1 MKQLLQKLHNR
12 ALPFLLAVLM
22 LASSLP
28 LNVISLG
35 TDSAPSAGTPAPD
48 GYIYDYDTLEITLNG
63 EEISAMQIYSH
74 EKITISADG
83 VAEEATYQWQI
94 QHNEDENTW
103 INIYD
108 ATSKELPV
116 SLALVGNLLR
126 ADNTAKLRC
135 RAYTEDY
142 AYLTSPVTVTVTDPT
157 ETTVTTPTQTKQPAT
172 FAAEGDASDTPE
184 FVTVTINYVKYG
196 YVYDLE
202 KNDYVLQ
209 EQGEAFS
216 PYVATLV
223 YNGSLTTSVNNPTIV
238 GFDPFVGDSE
248 TSQSA
253 VEIDLANVTADV
265 TYTVNYKPAQVPY
278 EVHYLFQGIYDDLY
292 VEDSTVIGTN
302 EKNEPITGAI
312 YEGTGVTGLQPE
324 DGVEGI
330 TFQGFTSL
338 YYQPDTI
345 AADGS
350 TVFEVYFERNYYLM
364 EFDCNGGYG
373 VNTVYVRYGTYIS
386 IPYPIRAGYVFDS
399 DGDGNGWDLIETE
412 QQGYTG
418 PLADGNADPLPSHM
432 PPYNS
437 SYKAIWETVATKYT
451 IVFWN
456 ENANDSG
463 YSYWDTA
470 TADAYSADV
479 LVPITVATAAENQ
492 ASAHDLL
499 DAQHFTLNE
508 AKTIAENPP
517 TVIVEGDESTV
528 INVYYSRIRYTI
540 DFVYTGKCLLEA
552 HDHTSDCYTYVC
564 HTHSASCY
572 VCKLMEHTHS
582 ADCCS
587 LYHAHKESCAGSCT
601 HTHDVTCYTT
611 ATLTLAVNQTGFT
624 NVKNTAN
631 DSPKEGVIYRYRT
644 NTSSTNDRYYH
655 NYIYLA
661 GKWYYLGVGNGDNVS
676 GFAWQGNNPGRNSV
690 AVSSYENQRECD
702 HAHTEECYTCGKT
715 PHDHTEGACDIA
727 DCPNGGVEHK
737 HVAACYFC
745 GLAEIDHTEECCA
758 LEAHTHASCATDDCT
773 HTHSITCY
781 TFKGGQVATTP
792 TPNLNNLTPLS
803 TKYDFP
809 IYRTTYGQTRYYLLF
824 NGAYYR
830 ISGFESNN
838 FSSELNCLHVHTNEC
853 YSCDKSVHIHGVG
866 CDYSGCKDNTHHTH
880 DDSCYLCYEGHTHN
894 ESCLYLTCQITEHTH
909 TTECE
914 QSYSTNGI
922 YSITAKYDSDISHVW
937 ESNPIKAYLDDGI
950 VWKSSV
956 TSQYYSFLEKMPAQ
970 DITMTYT
977 QWEGDKYTWH
987 YYLQVGPY
995 EETDGLILRQE
1006 NGITYK
1012 WYHTTSVYG
1021 NGISLTYDEDYF
1033 PITGY
1038 DQRDNTVPSFND
1050 RVAYLYY
1057 TLNSHTL
1064 KYYNRNDSSVSPA
1077 DQTVWFNQPL
1087 EKFFVS
1093 KEVMEQNYYPSG
1105 IEPGAYEF
1113 AGWYTSPGCYEG
1125 SEVDWESATMPDA
1138 DLEIYAKWVPV
1149 TRNVTFYH
1157 SYDKLVADDPWQ
1169 PDPDDLIAYPIPV
1182 PHGKLLGTTY
1192 NMIPTWEGYEFV
1204 GWFYFDEN
1212 GRKKFAPDSMAVTR
1226 DLDLFAEWKSAT
1238 PTTYEITYQA
1248 WEIVNGVDRV
1258 KDGKIADTIYDYST
1272 AGKTVTF
1279 QAKAGTLLYK
1289 DYQTGWFPAA
1299 ASHSILMNATSANN
1313 KYTFKYYNKEYINYK
1328 IVYKNRVTGEIFE
1341 ESDPIR
1347 TTESIVSVKYK
1358 PFEGFYPEQ
1367 YYIQRAIAYDPTDYD
1382 LYPDHVSEENI
1393 LYFYYVPDDEHAPFH
1408 VKHHKQNLDGTYTEA
1423 ESEQGIADL
1432 EDAEG
1437 NPTVITANAKSY
1449 NGYKFAYA
1457 EVTSYEENEHGEW
1470 VATTKTI
1477 NDLNA
1482 IKGALSIGGLEIN
1495 IYYDRIPVGYTV
1507 QYVEYGTTNVLHKGT
1522 GEGLF
1527 GATITHTAPAVFP
1540 EDPEEDDLIYIY
1552 IDGIDASEEQRTK
1565 QLEIRAN
1572 SEDNVLIF
1580 YYNLKK
1586 IQVNYH
1592 VVCTVPSLA
1601 VNNRV
1606 SLANE
1611 RAATP
1616 SGLAGSKA
1624 MTGIGFQFVGWYYDE
1639 ACTQAVP
1646 SEWVTEKYGD
1656 YELIPK
1662 AIVEDTD
1669 GEEHFYALFEPI
1681 YGNLQINKTVAGGEG
1696 DSGDTFLFR
1705 VEGKDHNNKHIDII
1719 VSITDAP
1726 PNVDTVLLN
1735 KVPIGNYTVTELT
1748 DWSWEYTT
1756 GTEECT
1762 AIVEKDTTTEV
1773 SFTNNSTPSNWLSD
1787 ETVNENQFD

>member
-35 TDSAPSAGTPAPD
+35 TDSALSAGTPAPD

-94 QHNEDENTW
+94 QHNENENTW

-142 AYLTSPVTVTVTDPT
+142 AYLTSPVTVTVTDPA

-172 FAAEGDASDTPE
+172 FAAEGDASDNPE

-209 EQGEAFS
+209 MQGEAFS

-253 VEIDLANVTADV
+253 VEIDLANVKEDV

-437 SYKAIWETVATKYT
+437 SYKAIWERTATTYTVVYWA
-451 IVFWN
+451 
-456 ENANDSG
+456 ENANDTD
-463 YSYWDTA
+463 YSYWGSVLVGGTKNAEGEIVLDGSVT
-470 TADAYSADV
+470 SAD
-479 LVPITVATAAENQ
+479 LVSGADHFAAPTSLKDYKYFTYNEELTLLKE
-492 ASAHDLL
+492 SERDDLK
-499 DAQHFTLNE
+499 DG
-508 AKTIAENPP
+508 K
-517 TVIVEGDESTV
+517 VIVEGDGSTIV
-528 INVYYSRIRYTI
+528 NVYYDRKDYTLR
-540 DFVYTGKCLLEA
+540 FYYAATTGTGTDTDDDGVADSFDSVKIIGG
-552 HDHTSDCYTYVC
+552 STY
-564 HTHSASCY
+564 SFGAS
-572 VCKLMEHTHS
+572 
-582 ADCCS
+582 
-587 LYHAHKESCAGSCT
+587 G
-601 HTHDVTCYTT
+601 
-611 ATLTLAVNQTGFT
+611 
-624 NVKNTAN
+624 
-631 DSPKEGVIYRYRT
+631 T
-644 NTSSTNDRYYH
+644 NTSKDATLLDNIFKSDQVGTVTKLPQLNATGKARNYTLGTLESNKISYHYIEFTAAYGQDISELWPCAVFESATRTDANTHGKWSGKEAFVSAWNGEHHVYYSQHNENQTIKGKYEKLDDQLLFDPKYPDEAIVSFLCFWENGANIHWSIPELYRY
-655 NYIYLA
+655 NIYLQVYPGMDTT
-661 GKWYYLGVGNGDNVS
+661 GKTIVTRDGVQFYFKESYDTVDDSDAAHQTQPSLTGYSEYFVNSGLYGYKYSPFEYRALTSYDTKLYSSAFELNFYYKCVTSKLSFFNHNASMDGVGGD
-676 GFAWQGNNPGRNSV
+676 SV
-690 AVSSYENQRECD
+690 AY
-702 HAHTEECYTCGKT
+702 G
-715 PHDHTEGACDIA
+715 
-727 DCPNGGVEHK
+727 
-737 HVAACYFC
+737 
-745 GLAEIDHTEECCA
+745 
-758 LEAHTHASCATDDCT
+758 
-773 HTHSITCY
+773 
-781 TFKGGQVATTP
+781 
-792 TPNLNNLTPLS
+792 TPLS
-803 TKYDFP
+803 DM
-809 IYRTTYGQTRYYLLF
+809 F
-824 NGAYYR
+824 N
-830 ISGFESNN
+830 ISDAEMES
-838 FSSELNCLHVHTNEC
+838 
-853 YSCDKSVHIHGVG
+853 K
-866 CDYSGCKDNTHHTH
+866 
-880 DDSCYLCYEGHTHN
+880 
-894 ESCLYLTCQITEHTH
+894 
-909 TTECE
+909 
-914 QSYSTNGI
+914 
-922 YSITAKYDSDISHVW
+922 
-937 ESNPIKAYLDDGI
+937 
-950 VWKSSV
+950 
-956 TSQYYSFLEKMPAQ
+956 
-970 DITMTYT
+970 
-977 QWEGDKYTWH
+977 H
-987 YYLQVGPY
+987 YPVVL
-995 EETDGLILRQE
+995 
-1006 NGITYK
+1006 
-1012 WYHTTSVYG
+1012 
-1021 NGISLTYDEDYF
+1021 
-1033 PITGY
+1033 
-1038 DQRDNTVPSFND
+1038 
-1050 RVAYLYY
+1050 
-1057 TLNSHTL
+1057 
-1064 KYYNRNDSSVSPA
+1064 
-1077 DQTVWFNQPL
+1077 
-1087 EKFFVS
+1087 
-1093 KEVMEQNYYPSG
+1093 
-1105 IEPGAYEF
+1105 EPGAYEF
-1113 AGWYTSPGCYEG
+1113 AGWYKTPAFIPGT
-1125 SEVDWESATMPDA
+1125 EVDWSKDTMPDG
-1138 DLEIYAKWVPV
+1138 DLTVYAKWVPV

-1169 PDPDDLIAYPIPV
+1169 PDPDDPITYPIPV

-1192 NMIPTWEGYEFV
+1192 HMIPTWEGYEFV

-1248 WEIVNGVDRV
+1248 WKIVDGVDSV
-1258 KDGKIADTIYDYST
+1258 EDGKIADPIYDYST

-1279 QAKAGTLLYK
+1279 QAKAGTLLYEK
-1289 DYQTGWFPAA
+1289 YQTGWFPAS
-1299 ASHSILMNATSANN
+1299 ASHSILMNADSANN

-1358 PFEGFYPEQ
+1358 PFEGYYPEQ
-1367 YYIQRAIAYDPTDYD
+1367 YYIQRAIAYDPVDYD
-1382 LYPDHVSEENI
+1382 EFPDHVSEENI

-1449 NGYKFAYA
+1449 NGYKFARA
-1457 EVTSYEENEHGEW
+1457 EVTSYEENEQGEW
-1470 VATTKTI
+1470 DATTKTI
-1477 NDLNA
+1477 KDINA
-1482 IKGALSIGGLEIN
+1482 IKGVLSIGGLEIK

-1507 QYVEYGTTNVLHKGT
+1507 QYVEYGTTNVLHADT

-1527 GATITHTAPAVFP
+1527 GATITHTALAVFP
-1540 EDPEEDDLIYIY
+1540 EDPKEDDLIYIY
-1552 IDGIDASEEQRTK
+1552 IDGSDASEEQRTK
-1565 QLEIRAN
+1565 QLEIRVN
-1572 SEDNVLIF
+1572 SADNVLIF

-1601 VNNRV
+1601 ENNRV

-1624 MTGIGFQFVGWYYDE
+1624 MSGIGFQFVGWYYDE

-1646 SEWVTEKYGD
+1646 SEWVTKKDGY
-1656 YELIPK
+1656 YELKPK

-1705 VEGKDHNNKHIDII
+1705 VKGKDHNNEHIDII
-1719 VSITDAP
+1719 VSITDAS

-1762 AIVEKDTTTEV
+1762 AIVEKDETTEV

>member
-94 QHNEDENTW
+94 QHNENENTW

-209 EQGEAFS
+209 MQGEAFS

-248 TSQSA
+248 TSQPT

-418 PLADGNADPLPSHM
+418 SLADGNADPLPSHM

-437 SYKAIWETVATKYT
+437 SYKAIWERTATTYTVVYWA
-451 IVFWN
+451 
-456 ENANDSG
+456 ENANDTD
-463 YSYWDTA
+463 YSYWGMTTVNA
-470 TADAYSADV
+470 TSAD
-479 LVPITVATAAENQ
+479 LVSGADHSTAPSSLKDYE
-492 ASAHDLL
+492 
-499 DAQHFTLNE
+499 HFTYNE
-508 AKTIAENPP
+508 ELTLFKESQRDDLQDGK
-517 TVIVEGDESTV
+517 VIVEGDGSTV
-528 INVYYSRIRYTI
+528 VNVYYSRKVYTI
-540 DFVYTGKCLLEA
+540 TFTDSNVNTCQI
-552 HDHTSDCYTYVC
+552 D
-564 HTHSASCY
+564 
-572 VCKLMEHTHS
+572 EH
-582 ADCCS
+582 
-587 LYHAHKESCAGSCT
+587 K
-601 HTHDVTCYTT
+601 
-611 ATLTLAVNQTGFT
+611 
-624 NVKNTAN
+624 
-631 DSPKEGVIYRYRT
+631 
-644 NTSSTNDRYYH
+644 
-655 NYIYLA
+655 
-661 GKWYYLGVGNGDNVS
+661 
-676 GFAWQGNNPGRNSV
+676 
-690 AVSSYENQRECD
+690 
-702 HAHTEECYTCGKT
+702 HTEECYTYICDSHIHTDECYKCGKEEN
-715 PHDHTEGACDIA
+715 PHTSACCSLGHD
-727 DCPNGGVEHK
+727 
-737 HVAACYFC
+737 
-745 GLAEIDHTEECCA
+745 
-758 LEAHTHASCATDDCT
+758 HASCEIGTCT
-773 HTHSITCY
+773 HLPHDITCY
-781 TFKGGQVATTP
+781 TSDDVSIAQNAGNNGFNIIKQNYPDPEAGKIYRYRRDNRTYYNYVYVGGQWYALANGSGNSVSGLRWQGTNPQRNGATAASSYTNTP
-792 TPNLNNLTPLS
+792 EDCSHVHEDDCYTCGKKAHNHESGCDIVNCSDPSHHSHSEGCLECTSSHIHTSDCPQALICEKPEHTHSSDDRVFKDTIVKILTR
-803 TKYDFP
+803 KYGSYIGDEWKFTTDKG
-809 IYRTTYGQTRYYLLF
+809 TTYPKAGDVSSWNPKGSEVLGQRLAMIEIMPGDDFELQYYPQDNATRYYNYYIECLNGEEYVKQF
-824 NGAYYR
+824 NGKNY
-830 ISGFESNN
+830 
-838 FSSELNCLHVHTNEC
+838 
-853 YSCDKSVHIHGVG
+853 
-866 CDYSGCKDNTHHTH
+866 
-880 DDSCYLCYEGHTHN
+880 
-894 ESCLYLTCQITEHTH
+894 
-909 TTECE
+909 
-914 QSYSTNGI
+914 
-922 YSITAKYDSDISHVW
+922 KY
-937 ESNPIKAYLDDGI
+937 
-950 VWKSSV
+950 
-956 TSQYYSFLEKMPAQ
+956 YYSFGTLEV
-970 DITMTYT
+970 DFNIYT
-977 QWEGDKYTWH
+977 VAEDFISIAGFTKNVVMRGNQRLTGDTR
-987 YYLQVGPY
+987 LNAGDV
-995 EETDGLILRQE
+995 L
-1006 NGITYK
+1006 N
-1012 WYHTTSVYG
+1012 
-1021 NGISLTYDEDYF
+1021 F
-1033 PITGY
+1033 
-1038 DQRDNTVPSFND
+1038 
-1050 RVAYLYY
+1050 YY
-1057 TLNSHTL
+1057 TRNQYKFKYFNHNDYIQDGSSDLVKTL
-1064 KYYNRNDSSVSPA
+1064 QY
-1077 DQTVWFNQPL
+1077 QTPL
-1087 EKFFVS
+1087 KAHQLT
-1093 KEVMEQNYYPSG
+1093 KEYMEANHYPSTL
-1105 IEPGAYEF
+1105 EPGAYEF
-1113 AGWYTSPGCYEG
+1113 DAWYTTASCFPGT
-1125 SEVDWESATMPDA
+1125 EVDWSKDTMPDG
-1138 DLEIYAKWVPV
+1138 DLTVYAKWVPV

-1169 PDPDDLIAYPIPV
+1169 PDLDDLIAYPIPV

-1192 NMIPTWEGYEFV
+1192 HMIPTWEGYEFV

-1248 WEIVNGVDRV
+1248 WKIVDGVDSV
-1258 KDGKIADTIYDYST
+1258 EDGKIADPIYDYST

-1279 QAKAGTLLYK
+1279 QAKAGTLLYEK
-1289 DYQTGWFPAA
+1289 YQTGWFPAS

-1358 PFEGFYPEQ
+1358 PFEGYYPEQ
-1367 YYIQRAIAYDPTDYD
+1367 YYIQRAIAYDPVDYD
-1382 LYPDHVSEENI
+1382 EFPDHVSEENI

-1432 EDAEG
+1432 EDANG
-1437 NPTVITANAKSY
+1437 NTTVITANAKSY
-1449 NGYKFAYA
+1449 NGYKFARA
-1457 EVTSYEENEHGEW
+1457 EVTSYEENAQGEW
-1470 VATTKTI
+1470 EATTKTI

-1507 QYVEYGTTNVLHKGT
+1507 QYVEYGTTNVLHAET

-1527 GATITHTAPAVFP
+1527 GATITHPAPAVFP
-1540 EDPEEDDLIYIY
+1540 EDPIEGDLIYIY
-1552 IDGIDASEEQRTK
+1552 IDGSDASEEQRTK

-1572 SEDNVLIF
+1572 SADNVLIF

-1601 VNNRV
+1601 ENNRV

-1624 MTGIGFQFVGWYYDE
+1624 MSGIGFQFVGWYYDE

-1646 SEWVTEKYGD
+1646 SEWVTEKDGY

-1681 YGNLQINKTVAGGEG
+1681 YGKLQINKTVAGGDG

-1705 VEGKDHNNKHIDII
+1705 VKGKDHNNEHIDII
-1719 VSITDAP
+1719 VSITDAS

-1756 GTEECT
+1756 GAEECT
-1762 AIVEKDTTTEV
+1762 AIVEKDTITEV
-1773 SFTNNSTPSNWLSD
+1773 SFTNNSKPSNWLSD
-1787 ETVNENQFD
+1787 ETVNENQFNP